1 MPQIE
6 NPSEPIIVLLVL
18 SLAAS
23 FFMSGLS
30 LLGTRCVRGAGE
42 GVASVPAL
50 PPVTLFSRPVAL
62 LSGVG
67 FKGKETHHWLST
79 PINHSAQ
86 PIMSSSHKNAHEGLV
101 FVCGCSNTAPPGG
114 SRPSRSEILKVTL
127 SLSQMLNVCFSWS
140 MRLECEVQICIAA
153 QRDLL
158 LDAARRSSCS
168 QLAAGENF

>member
-79 PINHSAQ
+79 PINHSDQ
-86 PIMSSSHKNAHEGLV
+86 PIMSSSHRNAHEGLV

-114 SRPSRSEILKVTL
+114 SQVLKILKVTL

-158 LDAARRSSCS
+158 LDAARSSSCS